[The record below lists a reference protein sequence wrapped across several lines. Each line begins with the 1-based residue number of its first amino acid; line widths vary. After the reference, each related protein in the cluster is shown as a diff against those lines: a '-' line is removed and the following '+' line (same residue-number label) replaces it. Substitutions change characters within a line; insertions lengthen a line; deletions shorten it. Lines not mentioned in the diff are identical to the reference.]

1 MSMRELAVT
10 EDTTLDGAI
19 DASEG
24 WFALTR
30 YSTNG

>member
-10 EDTTLDGAI
+10 ENITLDGAI

-24 WFALTR
+24 WFAPTR